1 MTAQEIFNTTAI
13 KEIEI
18 SILNIYYDIEIGKHH
33 WYREKET
40 ICQLLKI
47 RKQILDSMF
56 VINENYKVLL
66 TDFNEAM
73 TLQLIN
79 MRKRTISIYES
90 VSKIKQSSYIEGKC
104 FLGYEYSKIHP
115 VQTIRAKKI
124 WALLSGSLDDYMP
137 LYYDN
142 GVNHG
147 FSIYTENP
155 NIESEN
161 ELLYLSKEKNNWNEG
176 LNREITK
183 DMHLTY
189 AFHNL
194 FRHLDFS
201 IYDLLWVRDFNIE
214 IHVEHNY
221 DTYQN
226 NEHDDDLHWDECDY
240 FD

>member
-1 MTAQEIFNTTAI
+1 MIAQEIFNTTAI
-13 KEIEI
+13 KEIEV

-56 VINENYKVLL
+56 VMNENYKVLL
-66 TDFNEAM
+66 ADFNEAM

-90 VSKIKQSSYIEGKC
+90 VSKIEQSSYIKAKC

-124 WALLSGSLDDYMP
+124 WALLNGSIDDYMP
-137 LYYDN
+137 LYNDN

-226 NEHDDDLHWDECDY
+226 NEHNDDLHWDECDY

>member
-1 MTAQEIFNTTAI
+1 MTTQEIFNTTAI
-13 KEIEI
+13 KEIEV

-56 VINENYKVLL
+56 VMNENYKVLL
-66 TDFNEAM
+66 ADFNEAM

-90 VSKIKQSSYIEGKC
+90 VSKIEQSSYIEAKC
-104 FLGYEYSKIHP
+104 FLGYEYPKIHP

-124 WALLSGSLDDYMP
+124 WALLNGSIDDYMP

-226 NEHDDDLHWDECDY
+226 NEHNDDLHWDECDY